1 MLIAGSQIPC
11 YARLIGL
18 TDTGFIE
25 ESCQRYRYAP
35 VVFLAPPWEE
45 IYAMDCERRQDF
57 VEAERTFEV
66 MVEVYLEYGYKTTLL
81 SKVTP
86 TARAQFIVD
95 ALDL

>member
-1 MLIAGSQIPC
+1 
-11 YARLIGL
+11 
-18 TDTGFIE
+18 
-25 ESCQRYRYAP
+25 
-35 VVFLAPPWEE
+35 
-45 IYAMDCERRQDF
+45 MDCERRQDF